1 MTDQLRES
9 GGIRRTGRS
18 LIGSSDL
25 PLVSVITAVFNGQQY
40 IVNCIESVLQQ
51 DYPYI
56 EYIVIDGGS
65 SDGTIDLLRQYDD
78 RIAFWSSEPDRGVY
92 DAWNKGLAIAQGEWI
107 CFVGADDEFL
117 PGAISAYM
125 QLAAQ
130 EPEAEYLSSRE
141 RWVQNSGYERLKG
154 GPWSW
159 KTFSRWNCASHV
171 GSMHRR
177 SLFDRL
183 GTYNLTFSPVADYEF
198 LLRAGDRLRTAYMPI
213 VTTKVRAGGMTDTR
227 NALTEATRAKILTG
241 RRNFLVAKA
250 ELLFANLKYPLRP
263 LRSAFERLIP

>member
-159 KTFSRWNCASHV
+159 KTFSRWNCASCRQHA
-171 GSMHRR
+171 
-177 SLFDRL
+177 
-183 GTYNLTFSPVADYEF
+183 SPKSFRPARYVQSYF
-198 LLRAGDRLRTAYMPI
+198 QSSCRLRVPSSS
-213 VTTKVRAGGMTDTR
+213 
-227 NALTEATRAKILTG
+227 
-241 RRNFLVAKA
+241 RRPP
-250 ELLFANLKYPLRP
+250 AN
-263 LRSAFERLIP
+263 RLHANCHHKG

>member
-1 MTDQLRES
+1 M
-9 GGIRRTGRS
+9 
-18 LIGSSDL
+18 SSPDL

-40 IVNCIESVLQQ
+40 MVNCIESVLQQ
-51 DYPYI
+51 DYPNV

-65 SDGTIDLLRQYDD
+65 SDGTIDLLRRYND
-78 RIAFWSSEPDRGVY
+78 RIAFWSSEPDQGVY
-92 DAWNKGLAIAQGEWI
+92 DAWNKGLRIARGEWI

-130 EPEAEYLSSRE
+130 QPEAEYLSSRE
-141 RWVQNSGYERLKG
+141 RWVHSSGYERLKG

-159 KTFSRWNCASHV
+159 KKFSRWNCASHV

-183 GTYNLTFSPVADYEF
+183 GTYNLSFGPVADYEL
-198 LLRAGDRLRTAYMPI
+198 LLRAGDRLRTAYIPT
-213 VTTKVRAGGMTDTR
+213 VTAKVRAGGMTDTR
-227 NALTEATRAKILTG
+227 NALAEATRAKILTG
-241 RRNFLVAKA
+241 RRNILVAKA
-250 ELLFANLKYPLRP
+250 ELWFANLKYPLRP
-263 LRSAFERLIP
+263 LRRVIGRLAP